1 LKIAAGRRSSE
12 ASSRPVLTVT
22 MEFRDEKSAGS
33 EGGAEMR
40 SRRRILD
47 SLESVYRDA
56 FRKAEEASDAE
67 GMARLDFDYQREQ
80 LRMEVLL
87 DLRELLLPK
96 EEEPEGETSLLD
108 RAEALRRIARLR

>member
-1 LKIAAGRRSSE
+1 MGFRK
-12 ASSRPVLTVT
+12 
-22 MEFRDEKSAGS
+22 EFQNEKSAGF
-33 EGGAEMR
+33 EVGLEMR

-47 SLESVYRDA
+47 SLESVYREA
-56 FRKAEEASDAE
+56 FRKAEEAGDAE
-67 GMARLDFDYQREQ
+67 GMERLDFDYQREQ

-96 EEEPEGETSLLD
+96 EEASETETTSLLD